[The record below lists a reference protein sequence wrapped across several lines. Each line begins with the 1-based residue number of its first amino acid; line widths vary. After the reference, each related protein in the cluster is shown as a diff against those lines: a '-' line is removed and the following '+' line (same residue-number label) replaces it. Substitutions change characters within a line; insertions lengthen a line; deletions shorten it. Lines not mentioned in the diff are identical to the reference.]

1 MSASTK
7 ENAAAS
13 ARCSMFVARPEAKLS
28 SPTTVCPSL
37 NNRSTSVDPM
47 NPAAPVT
54 SARTGSPYRRARR
67 LPKVA
72 LVAALLIAAQL
83 VIRGVLAFGGY
94 FYWDDL
100 ILVSRAGTHG
110 LLSPSF
116 LFDDHDGHV
125 MPAAFLVSGAIT
137 RLAPLN
143 WTGPAISLVVLQ
155 LLASVA
161 LLRALYVI
169 MGWRPVLLVPLTFAL
184 FTPLGLPGF
193 AWWAAALNSLPMLAA
208 LAWVCADAI
217 LLVRT
222 GNQRYAFTG
231 VLAYLGGLL
240 FFEKAAVIPFVAFA
254 VTALL
259 CHVQG
264 ERASLAAA
272 WRGGVRLWTSSLAV
286 TIGWIALY
294 LAVVNQ
300 RRWSFDLSMTA
311 DLLWRSITH
320 GIVPGLAG
328 GPWQWDRWAPASP
341 WATPPSSVMALGW
354 LVLAGVLALSLLRK
368 ERIGPVW
375 LTAAGYAVACQVPI
389 YLMRSSRQTALELAQ
404 TLRYLPDLVV
414 VLALLAAVALCAPNR
429 ATAPRFLD
437 AAPKRTVVTVGLA
450 VAFVASSL
458 YSTATFM
465 ASWRDNPAQPYLRN
479 ARAGLAAA
487 HAASDA
493 PLLDQEVDPLVL
505 QRVAAPENL
514 ARHMF
519 ALLRDRPEFAPA
531 TTQLR
536 LLDSSG
542 RLINGRVTW
551 IRTIAPGPMPRCGYF
566 AQPDKPAR
574 LILDGPLLPA
584 DWTVELNYLANSDGS
599 MTLAL
604 TQGPE
609 VKVPVHPGLN
619 RVFARLP
626 GAGDAITVRANTT
639 ALALCLASGPVGFA
653 APA

>member
-1 MSASTK
+1 MTRIPPVAL
-7 ENAAAS
+7 AAA
-13 ARCSMFVARPEAKLS
+13 
-28 SPTTVCPSL
+28 
-37 NNRSTSVDPM
+37 
-47 NPAAPVT
+47 
-54 SARTGSPYRRARR
+54 
-67 LPKVA
+67 A
-72 LVAALLIAAQL
+72 LITAQL
-83 VIRGVLAFGGY
+83 GIRAVLAFRGY

-100 ILVSRAGTHG
+100 ILIGKAGTHN
-110 LLSPSF
+110 LLSPSY

-125 MPAAFLVSGAIT
+125 MPGAFLVGGAIV

-155 LLASVA
+155 LLASLA
-161 LLRALYVI
+161 LLRTLYVI
-169 MGWRPVLLVPLTFAL
+169 LGWRRVLLIPLTFAL
-184 FTPLGLPGF
+184 FTPLGVPGF

-222 GNQRYAFTG
+222 RNPRYAATG
-231 VLAYLGGLL
+231 VLVYLGGLL

-254 VTALL
+254 VAALL
-259 CHVQG
+259 CHVRG
-264 ERASLAAA
+264 DRAPLRTV
-272 WRGGVRLWTSSLAV
+272 WRAGVRLWIATLALTV
-286 TIGWIALY
+286 GWVALY

-300 RRWSFDLSMTA
+300 RRWSSDLSMTW

-328 GPWQWDRWAPASP
+328 GPWHWDRWAPASP
-341 WATPPSSVMALGW
+341 WATPPPSVMALGW
-354 LVLAGVLALSLLRK
+354 LVLFGVLALSLIRK
-368 ERIGPVW
+368 QRIGPVW
-375 LTAAGYAVACQVPI
+375 LTAAGYTVACQVPI
-389 YLMRSSRQTALELAQ
+389 YLMRSSKQTALELAQ

-429 ATAPRFLD
+429 PAAARWLD
-437 AAPKRTVVTVGLA
+437 ASPKRTVATVGLA
-450 VAFVASSL
+450 VAFVTSSL
-458 YSTATFM
+458 YSTATFLT
-465 ASWRDNPAQPYLRN
+465 SWRDNPAQPYLQN

-487 HAASDA
+487 QASSDA
-493 PLLDQEVDPLVL
+493 PMLDQEVNPLVL

-514 ARHMF
+514 ASHMF
-519 ALLRDRPEFAPA
+519 ALLRVRPEFATA

-536 LLDSSG
+536 MLDSSG
-542 RLINGRVTW
+542 RVVNARVTW

-574 LILDGPLLPA
+574 MILDGPLLPA

-599 MTLAL
+599 MTLSL
-604 TQGPE
+604 SEGPD

-639 ALALCLASGPVGFA
+639 ALALCLASGPVGFVE
-653 APA
+653 PG